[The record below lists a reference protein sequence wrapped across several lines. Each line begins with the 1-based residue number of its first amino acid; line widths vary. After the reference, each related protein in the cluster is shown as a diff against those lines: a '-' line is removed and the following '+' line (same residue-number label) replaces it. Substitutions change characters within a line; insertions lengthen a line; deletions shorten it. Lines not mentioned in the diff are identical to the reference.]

1 MSWPSPNAAASACHA
16 MLQNSKYT
24 TSKESPI
31 VVVVMLLLN
40 SSLQKK
46 SDIRFPLIFLLNKK
60 NQHTQPFRHLVS
72 VFFQIRLTSLCWY
85 YYFDGILVQLTL
97 NIFLISSFTVVEND
111 EAVRLC
117 QILQT
122 KVNWTIRL
130 GAPPQRGRP
139 RLSCQSVQQPWCW
152 WTWAMHNWQQP
163 RQLQQPLPHHPHPQP
178 PKNNIS
184 NEWCNFCNTIH
195 KIVHKVCLHF

>member
-1 MSWPSPNAAASACHA
+1 MA
-16 MLQNSKYT
+16 
-24 TSKESPI
+24 
-31 VVVVMLLLN
+31 
-40 SSLQKK
+40 
-46 SDIRFPLIFLLNKK
+46 
-60 NQHTQPFRHLVS
+60 
-72 VFFQIRLTSLCWY
+72 FF
-85 YYFDGILVQLTL
+85 VKLTL
-97 NIFLISSFTVVEND
+97 NIFLISSFSVVEND

-195 KIVHKVCLHF
+195 KIVHKVCPQLVNCQCITRFWHIFLESVLHLSFLQYMIHILFKIHH

>member
-1 MSWPSPNAAASACHA
+1 MSWTSPNAAASACHA

-40 SSLQKK
+40 SSLQKNLT
-46 SDIRFPLIFLLNKK
+46 SDCHLFLLHKK
-60 NQHTQPFRHLVS
+60 RLTLLVS
-72 VFFQIRLTSLCWY
+72 FLSNQTQLCVDTTILMAFF
-85 YYFDGILVQLTL
+85 VKLTL
-97 NIFLISSFTVVEND
+97 NIFLISSFSVVEND

-139 RLSCQSVQQPWCW
+139 RLSCQSVQQPWC
-152 WTWAMHNWQQP
+152 
-163 RQLQQPLPHHPHPQP
+163 
-178 PKNNIS
+178 
-184 NEWCNFCNTIH
+184 
-195 KIVHKVCLHF
+195 